1 MHGSHPG
8 NPERDD
14 GGGSR
19 RDSAT
24 ELLYGLDD
32 KPPLRE
38 TLFVALQHVF
48 AVFVGIIT
56 PPLII
61 CNALKLDRASTV
73 FLVSMSLFV
82 SGLATLIQ
90 THRIGPVGSGLLSI
104 QGTSFVFLG
113 PIISTAGLSIAAG
126 ASATRALAMIFGVCL
141 AGSLVAITMSQ
152 FIRLATRVITPL
164 VTGTVVTLIGL
175 TLIEVGITSVGGG
188 FDARR
193 DGSFGSPQN
202 LLLAGVV
209 VAVIVALNSSSI
221 PQLRM
226 TSVVIGLGAG
236 YLAAFLMGRVDLRG
250 LAELPPIAVPVPLR
264 YGLGFNPGAFLPFAF
279 LYVITVI
286 ESIGDLTATSLL
298 TDQPIQGEVY
308 FRRLRSGILADG
320 INSLLAAC
328 FNSFPSTTFAQN
340 NGVIQLTGV
349 GSRHVGTFIGVI
361 LMLLG
366 LFPVVGGLVQALPQ
380 SVLGGATIIMF
391 GTVAV
396 AGIRILAGVNM
407 NRRSSMVVAVSLG
420 LGLGV
425 TFVPDILRALPELP
439 RNTFA
444 SGIATGGMCALLLNA
459 ILPGSSTPQSNR

>member
-1 MHGSHPG
+1 MHRAQAGS
-8 NPERDD
+8 PERAD
-14 GGGSR
+14 G
-19 RDSAT
+19 D
-24 ELLYGLDD
+24 ELVYGLDD
-32 KPPLRE
+32 KPPFSE
-38 TLFVALQHVF
+38 TFFVALQHVF
-48 AVFVGIIT
+48 AMFVGIIT
-56 PPLII
+56 PPVII
-61 CNALKLDRASTV
+61 CNALKLDRTATM

-90 THRIGPVGSGLLSI
+90 SRRIGPVGSGLLSV

-113 PIISTAGLSIAAG
+113 PIISTAGMSMAAG
-126 ASATRALAMIFGVCL
+126 APATSALGTIFGVCL

-152 FIRLATRVITPL
+152 FIRLATRIITPL

-175 TLIEVGITSVGGG
+175 TLIQVGIVSVGGG

-202 LLLAGVV
+202 LLLAGIVIV
-209 VAVIVALNSSSI
+209 VIVAFNSSSI
-221 PQLRM
+221 PQLR
-226 TSVVIGLGAG
+226 TISVVIGLSAG

-250 LAELPPIAVPVPLR
+250 LRDLPPVAVPVPLR
-264 YGLGFNPGAFLPFAF
+264 YGLGFNAGAFLLFAF

-286 ESIGDLTATSLL
+286 ESVGDLTATSML
-298 TDQPIQGEVY
+298 TRQPIEGDIY

-349 GSRHVGTFIGVI
+349 GSRYVGTFIAAI

-366 LFPVVGGLVQALPQ
+366 LFPVVGGLVQSLPQ
-380 SVLGGATIIMF
+380 PVLGGATMVMF

-396 AGIRILAGVNM
+396 AGIRILAGVKM
-407 NRRSSMVVAVSLG
+407 NRRSAIIVAVSLG
-420 LGLGV
+420 IGLGV
-425 TFVPDILRALPELP
+425 TFVPDILHALPELP
-439 RNTFA
+439 RNTFS
-444 SGIATGGMCALLLNA
+444 SGIGTGGMCALLLNA
-459 ILPGSSTPQSNR
+459 VLPGKR

>member
-1 MHGSHPG
+1 MT
-8 NPERDD
+8 
-14 GGGSR
+14 
-19 RDSAT
+19 T

-32 KPPLRE
+32 KPPFRE
-38 TLFVALQHVF
+38 TIFVALQHVF

-61 CNALKLDRASTV
+61 CNALKLDRSDTV

-90 THRIGPVGSGLLSI
+90 SRTIGPVGSGLLSI

-113 PIISTAGLSIAAG
+113 PIITAAGLRISAG
-126 ASATRALAMIFGVCL
+126 AAATDALGMIFGLCL
-141 AGSLVAITMSQ
+141 AGSFVAIAISQ
-152 FIRLATRVITPL
+152 FIRLASRVITPL

-175 TLIEVGITSVGGG
+175 TLIEVGITSMGGG

-193 DGSFGSPQN
+193 DGSFGSPHN
-202 LLLAGVV
+202 LLLSGIVV
-209 VAVIVALNSSSI
+209 VVIVILNSSSI

-226 TSVVIGLGAG
+226 TSVVIGLGVG
-236 YLAAFLMGRVDLRG
+236 YLAAFAMGKVDLRG
-250 LAELPPIAVPVPLR
+250 LGQLPIVTAPVPLH
-264 YGLGFNPGAFLPFAF
+264 YGLGFNPGAFIPFAF

-286 ESIGDLTATSLL
+286 ESIGDLTATSSL
-298 TDQPIQGEVY
+298 TNQPITGDVY

-320 INSLLAAC
+320 INSLLAAL

-349 GSRHVGTFIGVI
+349 GSRHVGTFIAAI

-380 SVLGGATIIMF
+380 AVLGGATIIMF

-396 AGIRILAGVNM
+396 AGIRILSGINM
-407 NRRSSMVVAVSLG
+407 NRRSSIIVAVSLG

-425 TFVPDILRALPELP
+425 TFVPDILRSLPELL
-439 RNTFA
+439 RNTLS

-459 ILPGSSTPQSNR
+459 VLPGERS